1 MDHFILKSE
10 QQFLETMMARLNQQA
25 DAMSESEKARM
36 RARIEAKL
44 KSGKRLTPEE
54 ERFLQQT
61 DPQMYMQYLRIRQMA
76 QALKTQLKQAK
87 TKTQVNRIIAT
98 ALGAVSKDDPAREY
112 IIAALTEVAREFKS
126 SPAYKELPDTE
137 AELAKQKNKKPHPTP
152 KNEDKD
158 EVEDED
164 PFDPMDWSPLQDVI
178 DGLPTFDHPA

>member
-1 MDHFILKSE
+1 MLSMDHFILKSE

-98 ALGAVSKDDPAREY
+98 ALGAVSKDDPAWEY
-112 IIAALTEVAREFKS
+112 IIAALTEVAR
-126 SPAYKELPDTE
+126 ELPDTE
-137 AELAKQKNKKPHPTP
+137 AELAKQKNKKPHPAT
-152 KNEDKD
+152 KEEDKD
-158 EVEDED
+158 EDDSEDS
-164 PFDPMDWSPLQDVI
+164 FDPMDWSPLQEVI
-178 DGLPTFDHPA
+178 DELPSFDHPA